1 MRISYWSSDVCSSD
15 LEREVERIWKT
26 RWQMACRV
34 DELRNVGDT
43 WVYEV
48 ASLSFV
54 IVRSDPQT
62 IKAFYNSCLHR
73 GRPLRDCPGQVSH
86 LKCPFHGFTWG
97 LDGGLDRK
105 STSLNSSH

>member
-1 MRISYWSSDVCSSD
+1 
-15 LEREVERIWKT
+15 
-26 RWQMACRV
+26 MACRV

-86 LKCPFHGFTWG
+86 LKRSEEHTSELQSLMRISYAVFCLKKKKQTNKNQHN
-97 LDGGLDRK
+97 
-105 STSLNSSH
+105 STISAHTR